1 MMITNPFQYIK
12 EAQVEIKKVTWPSRK
27 QSLQYTSVVILVS
40 IVTTVILGGL
50 DVLFNY
56 ILTQFI
62 L

>member
-1 MMITNPFQYIK
+1 MITNPFQYIK

>member
-1 MMITNPFQYIK
+1 MMITKPFQYVK
-12 EAQVEIKKVTWPSRK
+12 EAQVEIKKVTWPSRR
-27 QSLQYTSVVILVS
+27 QSLQYTAIVILVS
-40 IVTTVILGGL
+40 VIATIILGGL

>member
-1 MMITNPFQYIK
+1 MITKPFQYIK

-27 QSLQYTSVVILVS
+27 QSLQYTAIVILVS
-40 IVTTVILGGL
+40 IGATIILGGL